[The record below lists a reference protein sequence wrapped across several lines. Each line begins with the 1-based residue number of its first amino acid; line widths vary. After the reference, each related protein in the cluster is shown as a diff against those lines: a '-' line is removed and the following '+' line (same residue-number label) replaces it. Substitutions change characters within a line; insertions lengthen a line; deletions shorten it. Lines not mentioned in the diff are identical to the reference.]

1 MRASNPSILIVWSSL
16 IQVAS
21 GYLFGPRQ
29 VTGSLGGSVTVSCY
43 YSSISANIHGRKFWC
58 KVHKRQ
64 CYTIVSTT
72 PYIKENDMNR
82 TYLQDFTNNFMINM
96 TSLQPEDSGA
106 YRCGIGNSNHGLYYP
121 VNVTV
126 SQGKKVPSS
135 SEIFIGRL
143 RGSLVIPCRALAM
156 PHNGTLYW
164 CKVTNTKSA
173 VCDTIINS
181 SGQVNSHFWG
191 RVLIQEESNTTGF
204 NILVNDLRM
213 SDSGFYHCGAYSP
226 TEELDWKDVHV
237 HIINEPTRRKMFR
250 PLTTSQSLHVKC
262 QVPKDF
268 ASGALTY
275 WCKWSPMGCP
285 PLLDSNG
292 FIHEDF
298 KSRISLVSDNSTI
311 RAYTVTMNHLEVGD
325 SGWYWCVTTDGL
337 KVESS
342 SMDVIVLATTTR
354 VYSTSSS
361 TDLTSDGTHPTDL
374 HPITEIST
382 IQDSGAGIVTVSP
395 IYRYSSSAPP
405 SSGVTLPDNTAV
417 LYSESSSRG
426 QPSTE
431 FSTETSNPVTSTDSR
446 QEIST
451 IQDSGA
457 GSVTVSPIYRYSSS
471 APPSSGVTLPD
482 NTAVLY
488 SESSSR
494 GQPSTEFSTETSNP
508 VTSTDSRQEI
518 STIQDSGAGSVTV
531 SPIYRYSSSAP
542 PSSGVTLPDNT
553 AVLYSESSSRGQ
565 PSTEFSTETSNPV
578 ASTDRRQEISTIQDS
593 GAGSVT
599 VSPIYRYSSSAP
611 PSSGVTLPDNTAVLY
626 SESSSRG
633 QPSTEFSTETS
644 NPVTSTDRRQ
654 EISTIQD
661 SGAGSVTVSPIYRYS
676 SSAPPSSGV
685 TLPDNT
691 AVLYSESSSRGQPS
705 TEFSTET
712 SNPVTSTDRRQELST
727 VQSISTTN
735 NGGAST
741 ISPIQNYSH
750 SAPPSNVSMQDSS
763 ALQYSTSTSRGQ
775 RSTEFSPM
783 SSNPVRGTDSTQERT
798 PALFFSPT
806 SRSAVSSA
814 SSAAAKGISPSRSSR
829 TQITHESGA
838 PSTLGPQRVLGT
850 TRRTVNST
858 LYRQP
863 VSGRNESRN
872 ESLVSRHK
880 NLYPILIPVLVIACI
895 SILAT
900 VFAIH
905 VKGQKKKAA
914 IGPTTEPEHIAMID
928 GEAKPENTQHND
940 SSVVRLA
947 DPEDLSGET
956 DV

>member
-82 TYLQDFTNNFMINM
+82 THLQDFTNYFMINM

-143 RGSLVIPCRALAM
+143 RGSLVIPCRALAI

-191 RVLIQEESNTTGF
+191 RVLIQEEKNTTGF

-275 WCKWSPMGCP
+275 WCKWSPVGCP

-374 HPITEIST
+374 HPITE
-382 IQDSGAGIVTVSP
+382 
-395 IYRYSSSAPP
+395 
-405 SSGVTLPDNTAV
+405 
-417 LYSESSSRG
+417 
-426 QPSTE
+426 
-431 FSTETSNPVTSTDSR
+431 
-446 QEIST
+446 
-451 IQDSGA
+451 
-457 GSVTVSPIYRYSSS
+457 
-471 APPSSGVTLPD
+471 
-482 NTAVLY
+482 
-488 SESSSR
+488 
-494 GQPSTEFSTETSNP
+494 
-508 VTSTDSRQEI
+508 
-518 STIQDSGAGSVTV
+518 
-531 SPIYRYSSSAP
+531 
-542 PSSGVTLPDNT
+542 
-553 AVLYSESSSRGQ
+553 
-565 PSTEFSTETSNPV
+565 
-578 ASTDRRQEISTIQDS
+578 
-593 GAGSVT
+593 
-599 VSPIYRYSSSAP
+599 
-611 PSSGVTLPDNTAVLY
+611 
-626 SESSSRG
+626 
-633 QPSTEFSTETS
+633 
-644 NPVTSTDRRQ
+644 
-654 EISTIQD
+654 
-661 SGAGSVTVSPIYRYS
+661 
-676 SSAPPSSGV
+676 
-685 TLPDNT
+685 
-691 AVLYSESSSRGQPS
+691 
-705 TEFSTET
+705 
-712 SNPVTSTDRRQELST
+712 LST

-763 ALQYSTSTSRGQ
+763 AVQYSTSTSRGQ

-798 PALFFSPT
+798 PALFLSPT

-814 SSAAAKGISPSRSSR
+814 SSAVAKGISPSRSSR